1 MADRAIHVA
10 VLEGYF
16 ASLTTLG
23 LPMPLSLQLQQ
34 SNLRLE
40 KAMWTARSTRTGFS
54 VSLFWP
60 FADSSQTELKQKMKK
75 RRRRNRRKAKATTN
89 LNNNNLA
96 PSTPG
101 SCVSIPINAN
111 FWPAASQVT
120 SATATNSLSLQSE
133 RGTDHSVSQEHDDD
147 HSVSQECGDDTPP
160 NSTLSQESQN
170 VEPTIDLN
178 ECSEIHYHQD
188 GDMHGVKY
196 VCEGREG
203 WTPVVGK
210 RRKYRVPTR
219 LLRLRAPP
227 HVRATLPSSGSDSDS
242 DSGSDCSLHIPPDA
256 DVQYSVVVNLV

>member
-75 RRRRNRRKAKATTN
+75 RRRNRRKAKATTN

-111 FWPAASQVT
+111 FRPAASWVT
-120 SATATNSLSLQSE
+120 SATAANSLSLQSE

-147 HSVSQECGDDTPP
+147 HSVSQECGDDTSP

-210 RRKYRVPTR
+210 GGSTES
-219 LLRLRAPP
+219 P
-227 HVRATLPSSGSDSDS
+227 HACSDSEHLLMS
-242 DSGSDCSLHIPPDA
+242 EQLYLLVALTVILTQALTALCTFHQMLMFNTL
-256 DVQYSVVVNLV
+256 SVVVNLV